1 MEKNLTTGSV
11 FRNILVFSLPF
22 LLSYLLQT
30 LYGMADLYIIG
41 QFGTVADS
49 SAVSIGSQVMHMLTV
64 MIVGLAMGA
73 TVFIGQAVGAG
84 DKKKAAR
91 GIGNT
96 VTVFMAV
103 SVALTVILVLL
114 VKPVTAVMSTPEDAV
129 SGTVDYLTIC
139 FIGIPFI
146 TAYNVI
152 SAIFRGMGDSKSPMY
167 FIAVACAANIG
178 LDCLFMGP
186 LKMGPAGAAL
196 GTTLSQAIS
205 VIVSLAVILKRKTGI
220 SLKKTDFK
228 PDSPVMGSILKIGVP
243 VALQDGL
250 IQVAFIIITIIAN
263 LRGLSDSTAVGI
275 VEKIMSFLFLV
286 PSSMLSTVS
295 ALGAQNIG
303 AKKPERAVA
312 TLRYAA
318 LLAAGFGCVV
328 AVAMQI
334 FAKPV
339 VALFTDGT
347 TAEGAEV
354 IRLGGQY
361 LRGYV
366 FDCIFAGIHFCFSGY
381 FCAVGKSGI
390 SFLHNIIAIALM
402 RVPGVY
408 ITSKLFPK
416 TLLPMGLATA
426 SGSVISVIICVI
438 AFAVLQK
445 KSKQNTVGAVNG

>member
-96 VTVFMAV
+96 VTVFMVV

-167 FIAVACAANIG
+167 FIAIACAANIG

-228 PDSPVMGSILKIGVP
+228 PDGPVMGSILKIGVP

-275 VEKIMSFLFLV
+275 VEKLMSFLFLV

-303 AKKPERAVA
+303 AKKPERTVA

-318 LLAAGFGCVV
+318 FLAAGFGCVV

-334 FAKPV
+334 FAEPV